1 MKQAQDFKAVHVL
14 DDARIGLEARASSA
28 DRLAVK
34 IELRLL
40 ACSEQIQKVVRAR
53 LRGHYA
59 TTLPRFD
66 YLAQLER
73 HPQGLRMNALS
84 RYLMVTGGNVT
95 ALTNQ
100 LVAKGWVE
108 RVVDPEDARSC
119 LVRLSA
125 AGRRYFA
132 RLAAAHRAWVTE
144 LFAGLGAEHEEAL
157 YEMLGRLRVHLARKD
172 KDSNTRRGR
181 NAQGG

>member
-1 MKQAQDFKAVHVL
+1 MKRAHDYKALHVL

-40 ACSEQIQKVVRAR
+40 ACSEQIQKVVRTR
-53 LRGHYA
+53 LRERYA

-73 HPQGLRMNALS
+73 HPQGLRMNALT

-100 LVAKGWVE
+100 LVAQGWVE
-108 RVVDPEDARSC
+108 RIVDPEDARSYI
-119 LVRLSA
+119 VRLNA
-125 AGRRYFA
+125 AGRRHFA

-144 LFAGLGAEHEEAL
+144 LFAGLGTAHEKAL

-172 KDSNTRRGR
+172 AAGATKRGR

>member
-1 MKQAQDFKAVHVL
+1 MKPAHDFKALHVL
-14 DDARIGLEARASSA
+14 DDRRIGLEARANTN

-34 IELRLL
+34 TELRLL
-40 ACSEQIQKVVRAR
+40 ACSEQIQKVVRTR
-53 LRGHYA
+53 LRESYA

-84 RYLMVTGGNVT
+84 RYLMVSGGNVT

-100 LVAKGWVE
+100 LVAQGWVE
-108 RVVDPEDARSC
+108 RMADPEDARSC

-144 LFAGLGAEHEEAL
+144 LFTGLGAEHEEEL

-172 KDSNTRRGR
+172 TAGAAKRGR